1 MEPIE
6 WIDFSSRGLPVVSR
20 IKLSTG
26 WLVIPLAFTMF
37 LNGCADSNYDPTKDW
52 SNDKLYSEAKDE
64 MTAGAYD
71 KAIGM
76 YEKLEGRAAGTPLA
90 QQAQLDKAWAQYKTN
105 EPAQAVATLD
115 RFIKLHPASPALD
128 YALYLKGLVNF
139 NENLGLFSAL
149 AEQDIA
155 ERDPKQAKESFDAFR
170 ELVTRFPNSKYS
182 PDARLRMAFIRNSLA
197 RSDVYVAKYYYQR
210 GAYVAAINRAQNT
223 VQEFRDVP
231 AVEDA
236 LIVMI
241 ESYDKLGLTQ
251 LRDDTR
257 RVLASNYPD
266 STFIRP
272 EKAQNKKSWWKLW

>member
-6 WIDFSSRGLPVVSR
+6 WIDFASRGLPVGSQR
-20 IKLSTG
+20 KLSTG
-26 WLVIPLAFTMF
+26 WMAIPLACAMF
-37 LNGCADSNYDPTKDW
+37 LSGCADSNYDPTKDW
-52 SNDKLYSEAKDE
+52 SNDRLYNEAKDE
-64 MTAGAYD
+64 MAAGAYD

-155 ERDPKQAKESFDAFR
+155 ERDPKQAKESFEAFR
-170 ELVTRFPNSKYS
+170 ELVTRFPDSKYS
-182 PDARLRMAFIRNSLA
+182 ADARLRMAFIRNSLA

-231 AVEDA
+231 AVEEA

-241 ESYDKLGLTQ
+241 QSYDKLGLTQ

-257 RVLASNYPD
+257 RVLAKNYPD

-272 EKAQNKKSWWKLW
+272 AAATKKSWWKLW